1 MSEELS
7 HARSVVGKQ
16 KLTSF
21 LGTTALLVI
30 AVREQY
36 FRAEV

>member
-1 MSEELS
+1 MKNLN
-7 HARSVVGKQ
+7 HARSVAGKQ

-36 FRAEV
+36 SHAEE